1 MNPELPSID
10 PAQLRLI
17 ELTAGAGRRFPVRF
31 GNDIWHI
38 QCVTV
43 PSHWMP
49 EISIPLDIGGESSVL
64 EIAFAP
70 AGRLFERH
78 AEYRD
83 IAGLSEPF
91 ALAIRAALSRELID
105 ALQTA
110 FDAAIEI
117 SVHPSAT
124 IPALA
129 LAFDIHNASA
139 QREGGGILRIGPK
152 TLARIEGV
160 CPSWES
166 GSNPALL
173 AVRQP
178 VAFGVACFDM
188 PLSDMAALLP
198 GDCLVLGD
206 ATAWPFPAWIS
217 AGATPAP
224 LGFPPTSPMPPLLSL
239 DEPTPP
245 MSTNPSTPLADL
257 RLPVLVVAARKDLT
271 LQEIASLRDGASLE
285 IGSGGEIPIELQVNN
300 QIIATGRLVRVAD
313 KICASITGTSPLPPT

>member
-10 PAQLRLI
+10 PAQLRLA
-17 ELTAGAGRRFPVRF
+17 ELTAGAGRRFPMRF

-38 QCVTV
+38 QCLAV
-43 PSHWMP
+43 PSHWIP
-49 EISIPLDIGGESSVL
+49 EISIPLSIGGESSVL
-64 EIAFAP
+64 EIAFSP

-110 FDAAIEI
+110 FDVAIEI
-117 SVHPSAT
+117 SVQPAAA
-124 IPALA
+124 IPPLA
-129 LAFDIHNASA
+129 MAFDIQNANA
-139 QREGGGILRIGPK
+139 QREGGGILRTGPK

-166 GSNPALL
+166 GLNPALL

-178 VAFGVACFDM
+178 VAIGVACFDM
-188 PLSDMAALLP
+188 PLSVVTALLP

-206 ATAWPFPAWIS
+206 ASAWPFPAWIS
-217 AGATPAP
+217 AGAAP
-224 LGFPPTSPMPPLLSL
+224 LPIGMPPAAPMPPLLSL
-239 DEPTPP
+239 DDPTPP
-245 MSTNPSTPLADL
+245 MSTNESTPLADL
-257 RLPVLVVAARKDLT
+257 RLPVLVVAARKELT

-285 IGSGGEIPIELQVNN
+285 IGSGGEIPVELQVNN
-300 QIIATGRLVRVAD
+300 QVVATGRLVRVAD
-313 KICASITGTSPLPPT
+313 KICASITGTRPLPPA

>member
-10 PAQLRLI
+10 AGQLRLSA
-17 ELTAGAGRRFPVRF
+17 LTAGAGRRFPVRF

-38 QCVTV
+38 HCAVV
-43 PSHWMP
+43 PSHWIP
-49 EISIPLDIGGESSVL
+49 EISIPLTIGGESSVL
-64 EIAFAP
+64 EIAFSP

-117 SVHPSAT
+117 SVQPAAT
-124 IPALA
+124 IPPLA
-129 LAFDIHNASA
+129 MAFDIHNAHA
-139 QREGGGILRIGPK
+139 QREGSGVLRIG
-152 TLARIEGV
+152 TQSLARIEGV

-166 GSNPALL
+166 GSAMGSL
-173 AVRQP
+173 RQP
-178 VAFGVACFDM
+178 VAIGIACFDM
-188 PLSDMAALLP
+188 PLSDVAALLP

-206 ATAWPFPAWIS
+206 ASAWPFPAWIS
-217 AGATPAP
+217 AGAAP
-224 LGFPPTSPMPPLLSL
+224 LPIGMSPTAPIPPLLSL
-239 DEPTPP
+239 DDPTPP
-245 MSTNPSTPLADL
+245 MSTNESTPLADL
-257 RLPVLVVAARKDLT
+257 RLPVLVVAARKELT

-285 IGSGGEIPIELQVNN
+285 IGSGGEIPVELQVNN
-300 QIIATGRLVRVAD
+300 QVVATGRLVRVAD
-313 KICASITGTSPLPPT
+313 KICASITGTSPLPPA

>member
-10 PAQLRLI
+10 PAQLRLS

-49 EISIPLDIGGESSVL
+49 EISIPLDIGGEPSVL

-117 SVHPSAT
+117 SVHPSA
-124 IPALA
+124 PFPPLA
-129 LAFDIHNASA
+129 LAFVIQNADA
-139 QREGGGILRIGPK
+139 QREGSGVLHIGPK
-152 TLARIEGV
+152 TLSRIEAV

-166 GSNPALL
+166 GPAMSSL
-173 AVRQP
+173 RQP
-178 VAFGVACFDM
+178 VAIGIACFDM
-188 PLSDMAALLP
+188 PQSNVLALLP

-206 ATAWPFPAWIS
+206 ASAWPFPAWIS
-217 AGATPAP
+217 AGSAP
-224 LGFPPTSPMPPLLSL
+224 VPIGISPTSPIPPLLSL
-239 DEPTPP
+239 DESTPP
-245 MSTNPSTPLADL
+245 MSTNESTPMPDL
-257 RLPVLVVAARKDLT
+257 RLPVLVVAARKELT

-285 IGSGGEIPIELQVNN
+285 IGSGGEIPVELQVNN
-300 QIIATGRLVRVAD
+300 QVVATGRLVRVAD